1 MNSYERVMN
10 RFEGKPV
17 DRLPNFSI
25 VMMFAAKQAGI
36 TYGEFLSDYRKLTDA
51 VILCHEK
58 FGIDVLSAISDSM
71 REAEGFGCKIKM
83 HEHTTP
89 EAVER
94 VIKDVS
100 DISRLKLFDPYS
112 SRRTY
117 DRIQAVGL
125 MKEKSCGEVPVM
137 GWIEGALAQ
146 GCDIMHME
154 ELFMNLFDEPDAI
167 KELLEKCTEEEI
179 MFADAQ
185 IDAGADI
192 MGVGDA
198 ASSLIGPEL
207 YSEFALPYQKRI
219 VDAIHKK
226 GAKVKLHICG
236 NISAVLDQVVQTGA
250 DMIDFDYMV
259 DMEKGAEIIPKNIC
273 ICGNFDP
280 VSVVLEGTPDLIEQE
295 VRRCAALSKVN
306 NNCIQPGCEIPR
318 DTAPENVIAIQKA
331 IKEIQEI

>member
-10 RFEGKPV
+10 RFEGRPV
-17 DRLPNFSI
+17 DRIPNFSI

-36 TYGEFLSDYRKLTDA
+36 SYGEFLSDYRKLSDA
-51 VILCHEK
+51 VLYCHEK

-71 REAEGFGCKIKM
+71 REAEGFGCKIRM
-83 HEHTTP
+83 HGDTTP

-94 VIKDVS
+94 VIKDVT
-100 DISRLKLFDPYS
+100 DISRLKLFDPHS

-125 MKEKSCGEVPVM
+125 LKEKACGEVPVM
-137 GWIEGALAQ
+137 GWIEGAVAE
-146 GCDIMHME
+146 GCDIMPME
-154 ELFMNLFDEPDAI
+154 ELFMDFFDEPDAI

-179 MFADAQ
+179 MFANAQ

-192 MGVGDA
+192 IGVGDA
-198 ASSLIGPEL
+198 ATSLIGPAL

-219 VDAIHKK
+219 IDAIHKK
-226 GAKVKLHICG
+226 GAKAKLHICG
-236 NISAVLDQVVQTGA
+236 NISSVLDLVAQTGA

-259 DMEKGAEIIPKNIC
+259 DMEKGAEIIPRNIC

-280 VSVVLEGTPDLIEQE
+280 VTVVLEGTPELIKKE
-295 VRRCAALSKVN
+295 VGRCASLSSVN
-306 NNCIQPGCEIPR
+306 NNCIAPGCEIPR
-318 DTAPENVIAIQKA
+318 DTPTENVMAICRA
-331 IKEIQEI
+331 IEEL